1 MHRPLQNESEP
12 DYVTVF
18 SHFATRLTIALE
30 AFLFPP
36 ACLLCGESQNF
47 VESRVCGDC
56 SDSLGY
62 VEANGCPRCGCPG
75 ELNVAKCYN
84 CGGKAFIFRRVV
96 VGFSFEEGVQ
106 RLLRDLKY
114 RNRTAVVKTLAG
126 GLIRRLRGI
135 GIEQRGPREIVPIL
149 LHSSRQRER
158 GYNQSELIAR
168 ELSRSGF
175 GRLSTNLVVR
185 IRATS
190 SQTALDT
197 QERLENVEGA
207 FSVKGS
213 VEDKHI
219 WLVDDVVTT
228 GATVNACAE
237 ALLVAGASSGDV
249 MAVACPYGED

>member
-1 MHRPLQNESEP
+1 MPPDVGVRASWVLQN
-12 DYVTVF
+12 VTIVGARRSFFGGWWWAFRSRKVF
-18 SHFATRLTIALE
+18 R
-30 AFLFPP
+30 
-36 ACLLCGESQNF
+36 
-47 VESRVCGDC
+47 
-56 SDSLGY
+56 
-62 VEANGCPRCGCPG
+62 
-75 ELNVAKCYN
+75 
-84 CGGKAFIFRRVV
+84 
-96 VGFSFEEGVQ
+96 GFW
-106 RLLRDLKY
+106 
-114 RNRTAVVKTLAG
+114 
-126 GLIRRLRGI
+126 
-135 GIEQRGPREIVPIL
+135 GPREIVPIL
-149 LHSSRQRER
+149 LHSSRQREQ

-197 QERLENVEGA
+197 QERRENVAGA

-219 WLVDDVVTT
+219 WLVDDVVTM

-237 ALLVAGASSGDV
+237 ALLVAGASSVDV

>member
-1 MHRPLQNESEP
+1 M
-12 DYVTVF
+12 
-18 SHFATRLTIALE
+18 
-30 AFLFPP
+30 
-36 ACLLCGESQNF
+36 
-47 VESRVCGDC
+47 
-56 SDSLGY
+56 
-62 VEANGCPRCGCPG
+62 
-75 ELNVAKCYN
+75 
-84 CGGKAFIFRRVV
+84 
-96 VGFSFEEGVQ
+96 GFSFGEGVQ
-106 RLLRDLKY
+106 RLLHDLKY

-135 GIEQRGPREIVPIL
+135 GIEQRGP
-149 LHSSRQRER
+149 RER

-197 QERLENVEGA
+197 QERRENVEGA

-213 VEDKHI
+213 VEDKRI

-237 ALLVAGASSGDV
+237 ALLVAGASSVDV